1 MLNRLGHQQ
10 QNGSGKALQSPS
22 DNSQEFNSPHKD
34 IRDSYNAL
42 YLKAN
47 VVSAFKDIEH
57 KFLI

>member
-34 IRDSYNAL
+34 ERDSYNKL